1 MTRKTRLAVTRLT
14 LAAAVFAAAPGAA
27 LAQAYAVA
35 APMGGISIEAQA
47 PVSAIDAS
55 PRTLN
60 GETGVPGA
68 ETAIKPQRAHTWRH
82 RLGLQLQELSAHLL
96 SDEA

>member
-1 MTRKTRLAVTRLT
+1 MTRKTRLAVSRLT
-14 LAAAVFAAAPGAA
+14 LAAAVFAAVPGAA
-27 LAQAYAVA
+27 MAQAYAVA
-35 APMGGISIEAQA
+35 APMGGISIEAQS

-60 GETGVPGA
+60 A
-68 ETAIKPQRAHTWRH
+68 ETAPPADTATKPQRATTWRH